1 MLDRTFLAVVA
12 LTAML
17 CVECTGTHAQD
28 LSKYPDWRG
37 AWTRVNV
44 GLPPPASFDQSK
56 PAGRG
61 QQAPLTPEY
70 QKILEDSI
78 KDQQEGGQGLFFDHS
93 ARCMAVGMP
102 FETSAFL
109 PIEFVVTP
117 STTYVIVEYD
127 PAVRR
132 IYTDGR
138 DWRQDILPSYPGYSI
153 GKWIDQDGDGKY
165 DLLEVET
172 RGPFKRP
179 RVYDSDG
186 LPLHFDNQSIF
197 KERISLDKVN
207 PNILH
212 DEITVIDHA
221 LTRPWTTDKRYVR
234 DPKDPQP
241 KWDAY
246 DCQNSSQL
254 VGIGKVLYGVT
265 AGGFLMPVKKD
276 QPPPD
281 LRYFKR
287 TQQ

>member
-1 MLDRTFLAVVA
+1 MLDRTFLAAVA
-12 LTAML
+12 LTATL
-17 CVECTGTHAQD
+17 CIECTGAHAQD
-28 LSKYPDWRG
+28 LSKYPDWHG
-37 AWTRVNV
+37 GWTRINV

-56 PAGRG
+56 PAGLG

-70 QKILEDSI
+70 QKILEDSV

-93 ARCMAVGMP
+93 ARCMSVGMP

-109 PIEFVVTP
+109 PIEFVVIP

-127 PAVRR
+127 TAVRR

-138 DWRQDILPSYPGYSI
+138 DWPQDVLPSYPGYSI
-153 GKWIDQDGDGKY
+153 GQWITTWMATASTTCSRWRRAASPSKG
-165 DLLEVET
+165 
-172 RGPFKRP
+172 P

-186 LPLHFDNQSIF
+186 LPLHFVNQSIF
-197 KERISLDKVN
+197 KERIYLDKAN

-221 LTRPWTTDKRYVR
+221 LTRPWTVDKRYVR
-234 DPKDPQP
+234 DLHP

-254 VGIGKVLYGVT
+254 IGIGKVLYGVS
-265 AGGFLMPVKKD
+265 ADGYLMPVKKN

-281 LRYFKR
+281 LRYFKQ